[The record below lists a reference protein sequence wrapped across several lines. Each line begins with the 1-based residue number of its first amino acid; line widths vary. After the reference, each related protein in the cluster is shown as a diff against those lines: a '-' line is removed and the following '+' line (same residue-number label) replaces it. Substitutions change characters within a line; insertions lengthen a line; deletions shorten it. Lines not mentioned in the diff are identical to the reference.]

1 MSNKTTPTVLQPGS
15 HVQIGDSKVAMV
27 IWHEAP
33 ATGGTAVV
41 KDLTGN
47 VLASIFYAGRN
58 KGPEPRPVTFNPPI
72 SAVGG
77 VFGFAPGGWL
87 QVHVQGSSESGH

>member
-1 MSNKTTPTVLQPGS
+1 LSKTPIVLQPGS
-15 HVQIGDSKVAMV
+15 HVAIGDAKVARV

-33 ATGGTAVV
+33 ASGGTAVA
-41 KDLTGN
+41 KDANGT
-47 VLASIFYAGRN
+47 VIASIFYAGRN
-58 KGPEPRPVTFNPPI
+58 KGPEPQPVNFSPAT

-87 QVHVQGSSESGH
+87 QIHVQGASESGH